1 MGFLTDL
8 AKANI
13 LHIVISLL
21 VRALIICLLIRMI
34 LSWIL
39 RGQENGFS
47 RFMNNLTD
55 PVVRPF
61 DKVLPPIAVG
71 GVTLSIGFIV
81 AWFAIGMVGALLLQA
96 LPQGW

>member
-1 MGFLTDL
+1 MGFLTAL
-8 AKANI
+8 GQAGI
-13 LHIVISLL
+13 LHFAISLL

-81 AWFAIGMVGALLLQA
+81 AWFAIGMVGALLIQA

>member
-1 MGFLTDL
+1 MGFLEAL
-8 AKANI
+8 AEASI
-13 LHIVISLL
+13 LHFVIALL
-21 VRALIICLLIRMI
+21 SRALIICLLIRMV

-47 RFMNNLTD
+47 RFFNNVTD

-61 DKVLPPIAVG
+61 DKVLPPIAIG
-71 GVTLSIGFIV
+71 GVSLSLGFIV
-81 AWFAIGMVGALLLQA
+81 AWFAVIMVAALLSQA

>member
-1 MGFLTDL
+1 MAFLAWL
-8 AKANI
+8 GQASI
-13 LHIVISLL
+13 LHFAVQLL

-34 LSWIL
+34 LSWVL

-55 PVVRPF
+55 PLVRPF
-61 DKVLPPIAVG
+61 DRVLPPVAVG
-71 GVTLSIGFIV
+71 GVSLSLGFIV
-81 AWFAIGMVGALLLQA
+81 AWFAVGAVGALVLQA

>member
-1 MGFLTDL
+1 MAFLMWLDQ
-8 AKANI
+8 ASI
-13 LHIVISLL
+13 LHFVIKVLSQ
-21 VRALIICLLIRMI
+21 VLIICLLIRMV

-61 DKVLPPIAVG
+61 DKVLPPIAIG
-71 GVTLSIGFIV
+71 GVSLSLGFIV
-81 AWFAIGMVGALLLQA
+81 AWFAIIMVAALLGQA

>member
-1 MGFLTDL
+1 MGFLTWL
-8 AKANI
+8 GSANI
-13 LHIVISLL
+13 LHFTIGLL

-34 LSWIL
+34 LSWVL

-61 DKVLPPIAVG
+61 DRVLPPIAIG
-71 GVTLSIGFIV
+71 GVSLSIGFIV
-81 AWFAIGMVGALLLQA
+81 AWFAIVMVGALLGQA